1 MNENKDKKE
10 INFYYLKSEFNDVV
24 QKLVKKL
31 IEQKQ
36 SVLLSLKDDSE
47 INNLD
52 KFLWVKD
59 KNSFLPHK
67 KISEKLSYLDK
78 IVLSCEKYSQN
89 ECLKKFD
96 QVIISPNVIIK
107 KFNFFRRF
115 FVFSYE
121 KTNNNSLENI
131 KSKLKLR
138 GFKVSCYFEHD
149 KFKWKQI

>member
-31 IEQKQ
+31 IEKKQ
-36 SVLLSLKDDSE
+36 SVLLSLKDESE

-67 KISEKLSYLDK
+67 KISEKLSSLDK
-78 IVLSCEKYSQN
+78 IVLSCEKDSHN
-89 ECLKKFD
+89 EYLKKFD

-121 KTNNNSLENI
+121 KINNNSLANT